1 MHECIGSDVLEPANY
16 KLDTALV
23 FISSAGED
31 MEKLQKG
38 QIHSTMGRKEQ
49 DNQQIISIS
58 L

>member
-1 MHECIGSDVLEPANY
+1 MLEPANY

>member
-38 QIHSTMGRKEQ
+38 QIHSTMGRKKTR
-49 DNQQIISIS
+49 
-58 L
+58 